1 MAHLPDTSD
10 LPDDRPAI
18 PYEEWNEKLSTV
30 FGHWRPDV
38 AISPEFSAK
47 VVHRTVGNF
56 GVVRCVCDPCGARR
70 HGREIAADD
79 QETLAMQLVLS
90 GQERFTIDSNSYSLG
105 PGDLLVWNTTRP
117 MSFEVTETLQK
128 ISVLM
133 PLSRLRSWL
142 PGSWHSIESKYAHG
156 STTASMLHS
165 LINAMAPEFF
175 SGHLANSEA
184 LTEAMIGTLVGSLGA
199 INTPVE
205 CQKQQML
212 GRIKRFIDQH
222 LSDPELSPGLI
233 AIAHRISLRALHL
246 LFEAEGQT
254 ALQYVIH
261 QRLLRCQRELSNP
274 SMSQRTITDIAL
286 SWGFQHPTHFSRRFK
301 TEFGVTPH
309 EFRHEASAVIQS
321 Q

>member
-1 MAHLPDTSD
+1 MTQLPDVPDATSD
-10 LPDDRPAI
+10 RDDI
-18 PYEEWNEKLSTV
+18 PYDEWNEKLKTV
-30 FGHWRPDV
+30 FGLWKPDI
-38 AISPEFSAK
+38 ATSASFSAK
-47 VVHRTVGNF
+47 VAHRTLGNF
-56 GVVRCVCDPCGARR
+56 EVVRCVCDPCGATR

-79 QETLAMQLVLS
+79 QETLALQLVLS
-90 GQERFTIDSNSYSLG
+90 GQERFTIDSSSYALG

-117 MSFEVTETLQK
+117 MSFEVTEKLQK

-142 PGSWHSIESKYAHG
+142 PGSWHSIENKYARG
-156 STTASMLHS
+156 STTATMLKS
-165 LINAMAPEFF
+165 LIQAMEPEFF
-175 SGHLANSEA
+175 SGNLDNSEA
-184 LTEAMIGTLVGSLGA
+184 LTEAMIGTLVSSLGS
-199 INTPVE
+199 IRGPVE

-212 GRIKRFIDQH
+212 GRIKRFIDEQ
-222 LSDPELSPGLI
+222 LSSPELSPGFI
-233 AIAHRISLRALHL
+233 AAAHRISLRHLHS

-274 SMSQRTITDIAL
+274 NMAQRTITDIAL

-309 EFRHEASAVIQS
+309 EFRHESIIIS
-321 Q
+321 PR

>member
-1 MAHLPDTSD
+1 MTQLPDVPDATSD
-10 LPDDRPAI
+10 RDDI
-18 PYEEWNEKLSTV
+18 PYDEWNEKLKTV
-30 FGHWRPDV
+30 FGLWKPDI
-38 AISPEFSAK
+38 ATSASFSAK
-47 VVHRTVGNF
+47 VAHRTLGNF
-56 GVVRCVCDPCGARR
+56 EVVRYVCDPCGATR

-79 QETLAMQLVLS
+79 QETLALQLVLS
-90 GQERFTIDSNSYSLG
+90 GQERFTIDSSSYALG

-117 MSFEVTETLQK
+117 MSFEVTEKLQK

-142 PGSWHSIESKYAHG
+142 PGSWHSIENKYARG
-156 STTASMLHS
+156 STTATMLKS
-165 LINAMAPEFF
+165 LIQAMEPEFF
-175 SGHLANSEA
+175 SGNLDNSEA
-184 LTEAMIGTLVGSLGA
+184 LTEAMIGTLVSSLGS
-199 INTPVE
+199 IRGPVE

-212 GRIKRFIDQH
+212 GRIKRFIDEQ
-222 LSDPELSPGLI
+222 LSSPELSPGFI
-233 AIAHRISLRALHL
+233 AAAHRISLRHLHS

-274 SMSQRTITDIAL
+274 NMAQRTITDIAL

-309 EFRHEASAVIQS
+309 EFRHESIIIS
-321 Q
+321 PR